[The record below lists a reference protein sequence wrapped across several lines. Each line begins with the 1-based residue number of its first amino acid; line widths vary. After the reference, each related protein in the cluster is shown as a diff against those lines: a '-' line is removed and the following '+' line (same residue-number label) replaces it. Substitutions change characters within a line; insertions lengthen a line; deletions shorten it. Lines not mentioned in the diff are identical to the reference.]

1 MAWMNRTGLWPKVVM
16 SHLPVNEP
24 NRTQDFV
31 FHQMR
36 ESHVNLR
43 RMIGRK
49 VILVC
54 ACEFGAVFVLTCPV
68 LGTGRFYCGQE
79 NGLTANSKPL
89 AVVPRIG

>member
-1 MAWMNRTGLWPKVVM
+1 MGFPLIFYGLD
-16 SHLPVNEP
+16 EP
-24 NRTQDFV
+24 
-31 FHQMR
+31 H
-36 ESHVNLR
+36 
-43 RMIGRK
+43 RM
-49 VILVC
+49 VC